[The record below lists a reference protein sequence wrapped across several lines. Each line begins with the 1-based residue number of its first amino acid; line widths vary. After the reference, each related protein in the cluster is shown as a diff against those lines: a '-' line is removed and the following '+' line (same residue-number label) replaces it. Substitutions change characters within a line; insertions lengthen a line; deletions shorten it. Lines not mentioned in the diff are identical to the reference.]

1 MRGPGTQQQQQQ
13 GKYKRSISMQEKP
26 SQMPPALQKLLQSG
40 IPQMNIDHPLTK
52 GEVVTVGSLE
62 DVHAKTSKDSKARK
76 DVNEQSQ
83 KEGQFRTVESI
94 ENVHRT
100 AGGTA
105 STQEQSVPIK
115 NLLAQLQKQQPS
127 SISNVDANKGTIPH
141 AASDTT
147 LTGLLSLSTDS
158 QPKPPITESNPD
170 LNQTLLANLSTP
182 TKSSG
187 LLLPHHLTQG
197 SSPASSVGGGSPRLK
212 HVSSQP
218 VLGAEGGGHQVPSLQ
233 QIAAD
238 GVPPVTSSN
247 VFLQGLSTPESAESA
262 LVSYKLEIYMSH
274 LWIVLSI
281 TYSLQ

>member
-1 MRGPGTQQQQQQ
+1 
-13 GKYKRSISMQEKP
+13 MQEKP
-26 SQMPPALQKLLQSG
+26 SEMPPALQKLLQSG

-76 DVNEQSQ
+76 DVKEQSQ

-100 AGGTA
+100 TEGTT
-105 STQEQSVPIK
+105 STQEQSVPIQ

-127 SISNVDANKGTIPH
+127 NIPNVDANKGTIPH
-141 AASDTT
+141 AASDTS

-158 QPKPPITESNPD
+158 QAKPPITESNPD

-197 SSPASSVGGGSPRLK
+197 SSSPASSGSGGSPKLK

-238 GVPPVTSSN
+238 GVPPVASSN
-247 VFLQGLSTPESAESA
+247 VFLQGLSTPESAEST
-262 LVSYKLEIYMSH
+262 LVSYKVKIYMSR
-274 LWIVLSI
+274 L
-281 TYSLQ
+281 